1 MNSQNIRI
9 ADLTIDP
16 ALQIRER
23 LNQEIVDDYAELW
36 SAGTIFPPISVI
48 NTRKELLVVD
58 GFHRVKAAQ
67 KIGILD
73 IPAVLTDGSRRDA
86 ILIAV
91 GANQNHGLYRS
102 IADKRKAVKTLLDD
116 IEWSE
121 WSDREIAKHC
131 GVGRT
136 FVGNL
141 RASLSAADSEKPKN
155 RSFISKHGT
164 KSSMNVE
171 NLSRSKSEDLSP
183 GLTYEDGL
191 LESSDHYNEL
201 LDEIER
207 LKSQLAVALLKD
219 ATEDE
224 KNAALKII
232 EDLRKEN
239 QLLKEELRVIKA
251 TRKVELQ
258 ERNNAVGKW
267 KHWER
272 KAKKL
277 EKEYSSENA

>member
-1 MNSQNIRI
+1 MNTQNIKI
-9 ADLTIDP
+9 EDLTIDP
-16 ALQIRER
+16 ALQAREC
-23 LNQEIVDDYAELW
+23 LNQEVVDDYSELW
-36 SAGTIFPPISVI
+36 LAGTIFPPISVI
-48 NTRKELLVVD
+48 NTGKELLVVD

-73 IPAVLTDGSRRDA
+73 IPSVLTDGSRRDA

-91 GANQNHGLYRS
+91 GANQDHGLYRS
-102 IADKRKAVKTLLDD
+102 NADKRKAVKTLLDD

-131 GVGRT
+131 AVSPT

-141 RASLSAADSEKPKN
+141 RVSLSTVDSEKPIS
-155 RSFISKHGT
+155 RTYTSKHGT
-164 KSSMNVE
+164 KSVMNLE
-171 NLSRSKSEDLSP
+171 NLSKPKSEGLP
-183 GLTYEDGL
+183 PVLTYEDGL
-191 LESSDHYNEL
+191 LESSDHFNQL
-201 LDEIER
+201 LTEIEGLR
-207 LKSQLAVALLKD
+207 SQLAVAHLKE

-251 TRKVELQ
+251 TRQVEL
-258 ERNNAVGKW
+258 EEHNIVIGKW
-267 KHWER
+267 KHWEK

-277 EKEYSSENA
+277 EKDCSSENA